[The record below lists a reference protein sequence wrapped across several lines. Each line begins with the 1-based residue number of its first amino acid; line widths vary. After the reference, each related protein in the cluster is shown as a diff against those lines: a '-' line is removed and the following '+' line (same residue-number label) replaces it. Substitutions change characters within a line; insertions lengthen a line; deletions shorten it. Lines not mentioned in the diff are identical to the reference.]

1 MWSFEEAW
9 YINCWQVIDTWQFV
23 YSSKEQAC
31 AQWYSFAILT
41 NLACDSQL
49 VITWGAQVLN
59 CMKARRSSLPWTA
72 SCYSSALNISWL
84 EFKECTRCLICGK
97 RKYKTLSRPFSFFFL
112 SAQFPSAGRPMTHP
126 FFFYFS
132 SHGYVS
138 LTQGSHWPG
147 TSPRMSIGTGDGS
160 VRDPGV
166 RPFFDGWGRRF
177 VAIQGKSLLGCCW
190 LVARPWQSHARTS
203 PIKAATTSS

>member
-1 MWSFEEAW
+1 MRPRNGYIYIYQRWKPNRLITELMWSFEEAW

-97 RKYKTLSRPFSFFFL
+97 RKYKTLSRPFSFFFSRPSFPQQDGPWPTL
-112 SAQFPSAGRPMTHP
+112 S
-126 FFFYFS
+126 FFIFLAM
-132 SHGYVS
+132 GMCRWRR
-138 LTQGSHWPG
+138 GP
-147 TSPRMSIGTGDGS
+147 TGQ
-160 VRDPGV
+160 
-166 RPFFDGWGRRF
+166 GRRR
-177 VAIQGKSLLGCCW
+177 AW
-190 LVARPWQSHARTS
+190 A
-203 PIKAATTSS
+203 